1 MYQDQII
8 ITAGHIISIK
18 LKKEMSQIWHS
29 DDLVEPFSEQ
39 RVARRKKKKITK
51 KPS

>member
-29 DDLVEPFSEQ
+29 DDPVERFGAKSC
-39 RVARRKKKKITK
+39 KKKKEK
-51 KPS
+51 NN